1 MKAYVIL
8 ELVVPC
14 HMWDDTAFLPYF
26 FSTIS
31 LTGYIF
37 MSREKAEQTVYKTV
51 CFAFI
56 VLDSGEA
63 CQV

>member
-8 ELVVPC
+8 QPAAPC

-26 FSTIS
+26 FSTVS

-51 CFAFI
+51 CLRA
-56 VLDSGEA
+56 
-63 CQV
+63 